1 MILDY
6 NSKKCNTVHVKRGV
20 LVNDAAG
27 LKLDQTLVVQSIKE
41 GSSYTFLGVCETV
54 KENEKFTLV
63 SAAKVYLQR
72 LSVIWSS
79 PPDFNRVI
87 ATNQFTLPVLN
98 YLMLA
103 YHQTESS

>member
-1 MILDY
+1 M
-6 NSKKCNTVHVKRGV
+6 
-20 LVNDAAG
+20 NDAAG

-54 KENEKFTLV
+54 KQNEKFALV

-79 PPDFNRVI
+79 PLSDFNRVI

-98 YLMLA
+98 YLMWTQHWLITKLRA
-103 YHQTESS
+103 VDRETIRIIHEN